1 VSRRP
6 EAPLVAARTE
16 ARVCVLTLR
25 REAELN
31 ALSTALEKAL
41 AEALARD
48 EVRNA
53 AVSC

>member
-1 VSRRP
+1 VSRRR
-6 EAPLVAARTE
+6 EAPLVDARTE

-25 REAELN
+25 REAKFN

-48 EVRNA
+48 EVATPR
-53 AVSC
+53 VSC